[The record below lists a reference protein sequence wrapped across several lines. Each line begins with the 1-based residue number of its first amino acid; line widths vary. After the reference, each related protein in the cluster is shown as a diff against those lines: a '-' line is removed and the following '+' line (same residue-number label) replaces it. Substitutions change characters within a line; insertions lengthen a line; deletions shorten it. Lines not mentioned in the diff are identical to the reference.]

1 MEAPMRRSAQRR
13 GTSRLSKAWR
23 VVVVTVLLGAA
34 LSVGSTTVS
43 PPPAGAAHEAC
54 RTSAIDVTL
63 NNKSGSQLSF
73 YSEKH
78 GLTNEWCSRPGL
90 PVAPRSRTNFEVGDN
105 IFATTVNVQ
114 YVAPNLDSISLQA
127 SSGYADIESPQA
139 RCLVIPNG
147 NTPAQYQ
154 CSAKVRVEVL
164 DRGALFGL
172 GTRVTFVDWE
182 VTGP

>member
-1 MEAPMRRSAQRR
+1 MPRSAQRR
-13 GTSRLSKAWR
+13 VTSRLSKTCRA
-23 VVVVTVLLGAA
+23 VVATLLLGAG
-34 LSVGSTTVS
+34 LSVGATTVS

-54 RTSAIDVTL
+54 RTTAIDVTL

-78 GLTNEWCSRPGL
+78 GLTNAYCSRPGL
-90 PVAPRSRTNFEVGDN
+90 PVGPRSTTNFEVGDN
-105 IFATTVNVQ
+105 IFATTVNVA
-114 YVAPNLDSISLQA
+114 YVAPNLDLISLQA
-127 SSGYADIESPQA
+127 SSGYADIESPEA
-139 RCLVIPNG
+139 RCVVVPNG

-154 CSAKVRVEVL
+154 CSAKVRVQSL

-172 GTRVTFVDWE
+172 NTRVTFVDWE